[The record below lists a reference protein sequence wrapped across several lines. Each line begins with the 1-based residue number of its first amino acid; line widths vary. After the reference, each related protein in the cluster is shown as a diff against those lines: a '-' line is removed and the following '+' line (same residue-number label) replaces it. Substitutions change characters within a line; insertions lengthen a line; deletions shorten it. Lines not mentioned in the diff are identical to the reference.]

1 VRPCSL
7 NEFVE
12 LVRAVLISGPEGAV
26 GGGLKIPRL
35 NPPLVYL
42 EKPLHRVAN
51 DLSTVPIL
59 LNKQPEGVC
68 PLRGDGPRPDVSV
81 FQPPVQTTWQPLVAP
96 KLAEDV
102 IPSLPSP
109 IARVVVP
116 QGGMIVGQ
124 GFRLPSQ
131 ILHQP
136 LYPGRKRRFSGAD
149 PTLGR
154 GELGRR
160 KGG

>member
-51 DLSTVPIL
+51 YFSGVPIL
-59 LNKQPEGVC
+59 LNK
-68 PLRGDGPRPDVSV
+68 
-81 FQPPVQTTWQPLVAP
+81 
-96 KLAEDV
+96 
-102 IPSLPSP
+102 
-109 IARVVVP
+109 
-116 QGGMIVGQ
+116 
-124 GFRLPSQ
+124 
-131 ILHQP
+131 
-136 LYPGRKRRFSGAD
+136 
-149 PTLGR
+149 
-154 GELGRR
+154 
-160 KGG
+160 

>member
-1 VRPCSL
+1 VRPSSL

-51 DLSTVPIL
+51 HFSGVPIL
-59 LNKQPEGVC
+59 LDKQPEGIC
-68 PLRGDGPRPDVSV
+68 PLRGNLPRRYVAL
-81 FQPPVQTTWQPLVAP
+81 FKPPIQAARQPLVAP

-102 IPSLPSP
+102 IPCLPAP
-109 IARVVVP
+109 IARVIVP
-116 QGGMIVGQ
+116 QSRVIVGQ
-124 GFRLPSQ
+124 GFGFPSQ

-136 LYPGRKRRFSGAD
+136 LHPGRSIRLSGFD
-149 PTLGR
+149 PLGA
-154 GELGRR
+154 GKEGRR